1 MLEKKL
7 PLFPFFVIIYF
18 YLFFGKRYGVNKFHQ
33 KIDIRYPLRFS
44 IPRLNTT
51 VNSISTQLPSP
62 IGIRKKERK
71 KEKERKGK
79 TISCRGGKLTKK
91 SNLARE
97 MTFLGARNLVD
108 PRVIVLAGSA
118 VTTLQRCFPSIML
131 NWTVYSSKGKGSG
144 VASEIAVS
152 VEKLRA
158 EEELWP
164 TMRPTCRKERKKE
177 RKV

>member
-1 MLEKKL
+1 MSWRKVNEEKQ
-7 PLFPFFVIIYF
+7 
-18 YLFFGKRYGVNKFHQ
+18 FGAGD
-33 KIDIRYPLRFS
+33 DILGS
-44 IPRLNTT
+44 A
-51 VNSISTQLPSP
+51 
-62 IGIRKKERK
+62 
-71 KEKERKGK
+71 
-79 TISCRGGKLTKK
+79 TI
-91 SNLARE
+91 ARD
-97 MTFLGARNLVD
+97 LVD

>member
-1 MLEKKL
+1 MENVTAL
-7 PLFPFFVIIYF
+7 
-18 YLFFGKRYGVNKFHQ
+18 NKFHQ

-164 TMRPTCRKERKKE
+164 TMRPTCRKKE